1 MNELKKL
8 EIQFDK
14 KRTIK
19 ILDERLDLYNTRYA
33 NSRQMLLHLIPFIIH
48 LLADKKRRKVINP
61 SGKRLKILIDIGE
74 GLGGM
79 VISLNWVCYFYNK
92 FCFINLRLL
101 ALK

>member
-48 LLADKKRRKVINP
+48 LLKYAENPVIIVQQVIA
-61 SGKRLKILIDIGE
+61 KILQIDKIF
-74 GLGGM
+74 LQ
-79 VISLNWVCYFYNK
+79 IF
-92 FCFINLRLL
+92 
-101 ALK
+101 LK